1 MKVLITANIDNYI
14 QNRFETLGYSVDVKP
29 EIAREELLQIISD
42 YSGVLALPLTLK

>member
-42 YSGVLALPLTLK
+42 YSVLIITTYTK